1 MANMLPFRNPRPHLR
16 RHRARLPEAL
26 AEIMGQAYG
35 VGGTVSDASDN
46 DLRNRLI
53 FEEHWQTL
61 KKAQTTEAFSHS
73 GTQRTIPVKDLEFA
87 YPELAL
93 TGASY

>member
-1 MANMLPFRNPRPHLR
+1 MANMLPFRNVR
-16 RHRARLPEAL
+16 RHPARLPEAL

-53 FEEHWQTL
+53 FEEHWQIL

-73 GTQRTIPVKDLEFA
+73 GTQRTIPVNDLEFA
-87 YPELAL
+87 CPELAL
-93 TGASY
+93 TDAGY